1 MKTLLISTLFTAFLA
16 INIEA
21 NEALYIKYADK
32 SINSSS
38 LVERQGLKYQVNT
51 STPFSGRFVT
61 YEDDYGFC
69 VLEAGSYRKGLLHGS
84 FEEYS
89 GCGVLYTIKTSYKN
103 GLEHG
108 LYQEFDE
115 GFLVMEGNMFNGLA
129 EGEWN
134 GYEYGRISWTEV
146 VKNDETVTFT
156 EYSYYEN
163 GQISKKDIYN
173 NKEELH
179 GVSEEYHQN
188 GQLKSKTDYQNGTL
202 VKILEKYDFNG
213 NLLN

>member
-1 MKTLLISTLFTAFLA
+1 M
-16 INIEA
+16 
-21 NEALYIKYADK
+21 
-32 SINSSS
+32 
-38 LVERQGLKYQVNT
+38 KYQVNT
-51 STPFSGRFVT
+51 STPFSGRFAT

-103 GLEHG
+103 GFEHG

-115 GFLVMEGNMFNGLA
+115 GFLVMEGNMSNGLA
-129 EGEWN
+129 EGEWI